1 MHRFFLFEKIN
12 NYFIL
17 DKRVLQH
24 LKLIKSKNDKF
35 ICVYQEKFYLTKF
48 VFPNKAEIIEEL
60 NLNHEFKKQP
70 MLAIA
75 ILKTKAFEFI
85 LQKAVELGV
94 AKIIPFYSKNVEQ
107 KLGNDID
114 KKVQRWQEMVLHAAQ
129 QSFRNIIPKVEKPIK
144 FHEVLNIEKNFK
156 FIAHEKENE
165 ENSQLLFDSD
175 SLFLIGPEGGFT
187 EDEIAKAKAKNFKVI
202 SLGKRILRS
211 ETAAMFCLARLKE
224 NS

>member
-1 MHRFFLFEKIN
+1 MK
-12 NYFIL
+12 
-17 DKRVLQH
+17 
-24 LKLIKSKNDKF
+24 
-35 ICVYQEKFYLTKF
+35 
-48 VFPNKAEIIEEL
+48 
-60 NLNHEFKKQP
+60 
-70 MLAIA
+70 
-75 ILKTKAFEFI
+75 
-85 LQKAVELGV
+85 
-94 AKIIPFYSKNVEQ
+94 
-107 KLGNDID
+107 
-114 KKVQRWQEMVLHAAQ
+114 
-129 QSFRNIIPKVEKPIK
+129 
-144 FHEVLNIEKNFK
+144 KNFK